1 MIKARSKKLSILL
14 VLAMLMTMFVGLG
27 TAGAASSYTVLKT
40 ASVSKV
46 GDYIQ
51 GAKIAIEISDVAALS
66 NGDLVTVHLPSA
78 LELDKVNND
87 SSPKVAYSYT
97 NAANSYSY
105 LDNNG
110 VIKDVASGFA
120 ANIKISAPA
129 KLQDGTTDNALVDKF
144 IAYPVGT
151 SAFEIKVLA
160 APTSGKGLLYIE
172 FDSIKVSDSLDGDI
186 NATFVAPSSSGFS
199 SGVVKFAT
207 FGSAATGTITTVK
220 SVVTMGDEKKEL
232 DTIMIQEKGK
242 NVIENGEVISL
253 KLPSGFKWANKGTA
267 TGAWDFTGKT
277 FNTDLSSD
285 KRVLKIIAPSTGL
298 GSLSSEGRI
307 YLTGAE
313 IEIEDSNAKFGDVVV
328 SVTSDKGNVTDQDI
342 VVAKYADYGAVVEA
356 VKTVEVLAGR
366 DKTELGDIRIKEN
379 IAGSIVPNRS
389 ITLTLPAGVKWNYD
403 EDTDAIENNNKW
415 PSFEGVNPFTFEAE
429 KGVTRVDDIKGYPAS
444 TTNNGRTIKITL
456 DSSKATAISF
466 LLKKLTVSIAP
477 DFAGDIN
484 VEVGGNAG
492 VSGTVKVATVK
503 PAVTASVDSVNKVV
517 IGAQGQAIGD
527 IIIKES
533 KKEAIDV
540 NEDTPH
546 LVLTLPAGSEW
557 TTTPSVSVVEGDLA
571 IDKVSK
577 SGGDLT
583 INFKS
588 ASTKPSAI
596 KISNVKVTTYRTIP
610 EGQFKLSIST
620 ASKAIAD
627 KANVE
632 GFNVTSFGSIVIANC
647 VTPAEGAGSATFK
660 VGSSIY
666 TVGGTNKVMDVEPY
680 IKNSRTY
687 VPMRYLGE
695 ILGAEVAWDDAAR
708 TVTLTKGSDV
718 VVFTI
723 GSTTYTVNG
732 EAKTADVAPEITNS
746 RTMLP
751 ARFVAEAFG
760 AQVGWDAG
768 TQTVLIQQ

>member
-27 TAGAASSYTVLKT
+27 TAGAASSYSVIKS

-46 GDYIQ
+46 GDYIS
-51 GAKIAIEISDVAALS
+51 GAKIAVEISDVAALS
-66 NGDLVTVHLPSA
+66 DGDLVTVHLPSA
-78 LELDKVNND
+78 LELQNTVDYVYNGKTANQ
-87 SSPKVAYSYT
+87 
-97 NAANSYSY
+97 NAAVVIEAPQFLPDTNS
-105 LDNNG
+105 
-110 VIKDVASGFA
+110 
-120 ANIKISAPA
+120 
-129 KLQDGTTDNALVDKF
+129 NAMYAVDTF

-151 SAFEIKVLA
+151 SAFEIKILK
-160 APTSGKGLLYIE
+160 APASGKGLLYIN
-172 FDSIKVSDSLDGDI
+172 FNNVKVVDSIDGDI

-220 SVVTMGDEKKEL
+220 SVVSMGNETKTL

-242 NVIENGEVISL
+242 NVIESGEVISL
-253 KLPSGFKWANKGTA
+253 KLPSGFKWAIAGQA
-267 TGAWDFTGKT
+267 TGAWAFTGKT
-277 FNTDLSSD
+277 FTPSLSDD
-285 KRVLKIIAPSTGL
+285 KRTLKITAPSGL

-307 YLTGAE
+307 YITGAP
-313 IEIEDSNAKFGDVVV
+313 IEVDDSTAKLGDVVV

-342 VVAKYADYGAVVEA
+342 VVAQYAEYGVVVES

-379 IAGSIVPNRS
+379 IAGSIIPNRS
-389 ITLTLPAGVKWNYD
+389 ITLTLPSGVKWNYD
-403 EDTDAIENNNKW
+403 ADEDTNEW

-429 KGVTRVDDIKGYPAS
+429 KGVSGISDLGNYPM
-444 TTNNGRTIKITL
+444 TTSNNGRTIKLSLNSGTYA
-456 DSSKATAISF
+456 KISF

-477 DFAGDIN
+477 DFVGDIN
-484 VEVGGNAG
+484 VEVGGTAG
-492 VSGTVKVATVK
+492 VNGTVKVATVK
-503 PAVTASVDSVNKVV
+503 PAITASVDSVAKVV

-527 IIIKES
+527 ITIKET
-533 KKEAIDV
+533 KKEAIDASAG
-540 NEDTPH
+540 TPH
-546 LVLTLPAGSEW
+546 LVLTLPNGAEW
-557 TTTPSVSVVEGDLA
+557 TTTPTVSVTEGDLV

-577 SGGDLT
+577 SGGELT

-588 ASTKPSAI
+588 ESTKASTI
-596 KISNVKVTTYRTIP
+596 KISNVKVTTYRSIP
-610 EGQFKLSIST
+610 EGEFKLSIST
-620 ASKAIAD
+620 KSNAIAD
-627 KANVE
+627 PDNVE
-632 GFNVTSFGSIVIANC
+632 GFDVTSFGSIVIANC
-647 VTPAEGAGSATFK
+647 VTPAEGAAAGTFK
-660 VGSSIY
+660 IGSSIY
-666 TVGGTNKVMDVEPY
+666 YVGGVAKVMDVAPY
-680 IKNSRTY
+680 IKDSRTY

-695 ILGAEVAWDDAAR
+695 ILGAEVVWDDAAR
-708 TVTLTKGSDV
+708 TVTLTKGADV

-760 AQVGWDAG
+760 AVVGWDAG